1 MIALQNRGGV
11 TLHSARDGLSRAA
24 YAAVL
29 ALRRQGH
36 RVFCAKRDGDGR
48 ETHHELDGDIVP
60 TSWLVDLSGARP
72 ATKDASH
79 E

>member
-1 MIALQNRGGV
+1 V

-29 ALRRQGH
+29 ALRRQGR
-36 RVFCAKRDGDGR
+36 RVFCARRDAEGR

-60 TSWLVDLSGARP
+60 TSWLVDLSAARR
-72 ATKDASH
+72 AGQGGRN